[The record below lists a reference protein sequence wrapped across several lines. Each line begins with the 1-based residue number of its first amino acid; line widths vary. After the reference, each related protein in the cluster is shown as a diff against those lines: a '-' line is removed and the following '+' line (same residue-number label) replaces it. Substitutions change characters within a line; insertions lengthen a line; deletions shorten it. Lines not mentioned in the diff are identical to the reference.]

1 MNCFVVDVNNNLI
14 VNDCIIIYSLPLPK
28 GMTSLY
34 QYLIY
39 QCGCD
44 ITTLKMIVVAINN
57 MVYQHPNKY
66 SFNIELIILKEIF
79 KGTKFMEVLEDPR
92 IQTHEYLEIVMFLQ
106 GYSNIKVHLY

>member
-14 VNDCIIIYSLPLPK
+14 VNVCIIIYSLSLPK
-28 GMTSLY
+28 SITSLY

-39 QCGCD
+39 QCRGNT
-44 ITTLKMIVVAINN
+44 TTLEMVVAAINN
-57 MVYQHPNKY
+57 MVYQHPNKD

-92 IQTHEYLEIVMFLQ
+92 IQTHEYLERVMFIQ
-106 GYSNIKVHLY
+106 GYSDIIVHF